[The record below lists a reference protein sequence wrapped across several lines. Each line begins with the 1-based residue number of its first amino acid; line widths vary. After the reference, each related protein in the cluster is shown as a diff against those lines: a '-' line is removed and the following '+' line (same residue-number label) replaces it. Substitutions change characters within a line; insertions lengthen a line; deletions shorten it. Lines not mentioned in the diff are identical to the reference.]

1 MFESC
6 RAHGRQPSTFLGI
19 RGERGFVVHANG
31 PVPGGRRVTE
41 VWNSQADFE
50 SWFERRYPGGSPAA
64 CSSLA

>member
-6 RAHGRQPSTFLGI
+6 RAHGRKPSPFLGI
-19 RGERGFVVHANG
+19 RGERGFV
-31 PVPGGRRVTE
+31 VTE